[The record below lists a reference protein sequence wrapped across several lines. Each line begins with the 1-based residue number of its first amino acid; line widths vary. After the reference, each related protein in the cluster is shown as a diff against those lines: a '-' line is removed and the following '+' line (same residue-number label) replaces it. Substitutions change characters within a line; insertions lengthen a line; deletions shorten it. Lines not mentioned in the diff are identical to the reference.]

1 MNLYEILGLING
13 KIATPN
19 EIRAN
24 YRSLSKEYHPDVN
37 PDGMEMFLKIKQ
49 AYETLSDPVARKIY
63 DETGQVKD
71 ATKQKQTAILLE
83 LLSVILNDSE
93 IHLMTTDIFKVMSDT
108 VKADINK
115 MMMIKASNK
124 KMIERC
130 GLVKKGIKETEKSLF
145 ILNFLDI
152 RINQYEQDSGK
163 LDNEVKEANKMLD
176 FIETFHFGMEDLML
190 DNLGLDPEWYNNV

>member
-1 MNLYEILGLING
+1 MNLYEILGIING

-19 EIRAN
+19 EIRTN